1 MSDPDYDSEDSEN
14 VQWRRDTDD
23 EGDLAEPEGDFL
35 AEFES
40 TKYVAKPSAAD
51 KQLAK
56 EQAKQAK
63 EQAAAQAKHQR
74 EQIRQ
79 EKMAMA
85 EYKRQAAVAAREAKK
100 AAKGQ
105 PRESS
110 DDTDSLFGD
119 SPTPIHGRD
128 KILLM
133 KKINQYKTL
142 FPADLKG
149 FKIKKNP
156 SAEDLNNVL
165 AEMEV
170 LVETNSV
177 DGFLVDSVLSCIK
190 MVEPLTSGTRNY
202 DVRGLADMLKANKEF
217 HRLAK
222 QLFIKYNVFSSV
234 PVEYQMVMLVSTTAF
249 ICTQKNKGK
258 ASINSYLDETI

>member
-1 MSDPDYDSEDSEN
+1 MSDQSVDSEDSEN
-14 VQWRRDTDD
+14 VEWRRDTDD
-23 EGDLAEPEGDFL
+23 EGGLEDTGDFL

-40 TKYVAKPSAAD
+40 TKYVPKPSAED

-56 EQAKQAK
+56 AQAK
-63 EQAAAQAKHQR
+63 EAREQVTAQAKYQR
-74 EQIRQ
+74 DQIRQ
-79 EKMAMA
+79 AKLEHAAYKKA
-85 EYKRQAAVAAREAKK
+85 EVAAAREAKK
-100 AAKGQ
+100 ASKMHPIG
-105 PRESS
+105 SS
-110 DDTDSLFGD
+110 DDTDSIFGD

-128 KILLM
+128 RILLI
-133 KKINQYKTL
+133 KKINQYKAL
-142 FPADLKG
+142 FPAELKT

-156 SAEDLNNVL
+156 SAEDLTNVL

-177 DGFLVDSVLSCIK
+177 DGFLVDSVLQCIK

-202 DVRGLADMLKANKEF
+202 DVRGLADMLKANKDF

-249 ICTQKNKGK
+249 IATQKNKGK
-258 ASINSYLDETI
+258 ASIDSYLDETI